1 MDVSMDNAS
10 QNPAPFV
17 DQRPNGPGVSKIDPS
32 DPAAPMYRLLA
43 KMRSPVTLRDLMIHP
58 VRTGYIGQEQPLTAV
73 DLPKSAAEL
82 HPEIGVSEVAVPSPA
97 GRIRCQVFSPPPSAF
112 GGGARPM
119 MLYLHGG
126 GFTVGQSEDTAY
138 ITSRIAAENT
148 MVVVSANYRLAPEW
162 PFPACLDDCLAVL
175 QWMQKNGATL
185 GGDGTRIAVGGDSA
199 GGNLA
204 AALVIK
210 ARDEGVSL
218 PQATVLLAPIT
229 DFSSNSTSR
238 SSAWRRWASFMIPPS
253 SGSSAALI
261 SCTVRTGRT
270 RMRARRERTCATIL
284 PRSSP
289 LARPI
294 RLSTTTAPSRR
305 SCARPGAKRSSTS
318 FASVCRTAS
327 ISFPACSSKATK
339 PSRPSRRF
347 SSERAQLD
355 GARGGTGGGPRLAA
369 ACILVV
375 FRRYRGGRLAVDEPL
390 ANRVRSGRK
399 QP

>member
-1 MDVSMDNAS
+1 MPASVDNAS
-10 QNPAPFV
+10 RNPAPFV

-58 VRTGYIGQEQPLTAV
+58 VRTGYIGQEQPIAATE
-73 DLPKSAAEL
+73 LPKSAAEL
-82 HPEIGVSEVAVPSPA
+82 YPDIGVREVAVPSPT
-97 GRIRCQVFSPPPSAF
+97 GRIRCQVFSPPASSA
-112 GGGARPM
+112 GGGPRPM

-175 QWMQKNGATL
+175 QWMRKNGATL

-210 ARDEGVSL
+210 ARDEGVSP

-229 DFSSNSTSR
+229 DFFFEQHE
-238 SSAWRRWASFMIPPS
+238 SF
-253 SGSSAALI
+253 
-261 SCTVRTGRT
+261 
-270 RMRARRERTCATIL
+270 E
-284 PRSSP
+284 
-289 LARPI
+289 
-294 RLSTTTAPSRR
+294 
-305 SCARPGAKRSSTS
+305 
-318 FASVCRTAS
+318 
-327 ISFPACSSKATK
+327 
-339 PSRPSRRF
+339 
-347 SSERAQLD
+347 
-355 GARGGTGGGPRLAA
+355 RLAPLGIVYDTAFIGFIRGAYLVHGENWAHPHASPARADLRNYPPTFMATGTADPLVDDNRAFAQKLRA
-369 ACILVV
+369 A
-375 FRRYRGGRLAVDEPL
+375 GGEKVEHFVREGMPHGFYFFPGMFEQGDEAFAAVARFL
-390 ANRVRSGRK
+390 K
-399 QP
+399 QAGAA